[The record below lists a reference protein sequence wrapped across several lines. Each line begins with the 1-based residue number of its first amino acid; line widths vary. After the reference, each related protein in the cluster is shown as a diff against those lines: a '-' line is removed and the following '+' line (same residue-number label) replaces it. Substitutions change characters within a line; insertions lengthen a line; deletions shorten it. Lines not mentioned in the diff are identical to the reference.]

1 MVADARMVRPDGGGA
16 CFFLGGGFCFVY
28 NNEKKKKNR
37 KSNLESRQSFQGV
50 HGVRAFPG
58 GGFMASEP
66 TDSYRI

>member
-1 MVADARMVRPDGGGA
+1 MVRPDGGGA
-16 CFFLGGGFCFVY
+16 CFFFLVFVLFIIT
-28 NNEKKKKNR
+28 KKKKNKNK

-50 HGVRAFPG
+50 HGVRAFQR